1 MLRRLTLTFLCTL
14 CLASVADAARLD
26 PRLSWQTLETEH
38 FSVIFHQGIEE
49 LAQSAAAIAE
59 EAHGQLAPELHWQPR
74 EKTRIVLADVADAPN
89 GMATPMPFNRI
100 IVYLTPPLEQP
111 FAITDRE
118 AWLRIVIIHEYTHIL
133 HLDSVFR
140 GPAGLRHIL
149 GRLYFPNAWQPLWL
163 IEGLA
168 TYEET
173 RLTSGGRGRSSYA
186 AMLLRMA
193 ILEGAFPTLSQAAVF
208 PDSWPSGEVPYL
220 FGVMF
225 YQYLVDKYGPELPG
239 EFSRR
244 YAGRP
249 LPFMVDSTATSTFDS
264 TFRKEW
270 LLWQRELRM
279 DVEAKRRELAA
290 GGLTPVELLTS
301 SGDENLFPSPSP
313 DGRQL
318 AWSASTAD
326 RVPALIVANSD
337 GSHPREL
344 GRRLVL
350 PAGAGVVWLPDS
362 SGLIYAK
369 IEADRYDNL
378 YSDLYQLDL
387 TSGKEIRLTDGAR
400 AGSPDRHPASGELLF
415 SAGRAGGCRLASCA
429 ASGGDVRYLSTE
441 DDRRDY
447 YTPRWSPDGERI
459 VVGVKETTG
468 TFTLL
473 LLDRDGR
480 ELQRLPDAG
489 AINGSPVWNPDGTTI
504 FFSADRGGIF
514 NIFAWRPADGS
525 LWQVTNL
532 LGGAFSPA
540 LSADGTTLFCTSYS
554 ARGFDIA
561 RTPLDPDKW
570 NRLSG
575 SAAAPALPPVP
586 PTPTATAS
594 AAEAKTYWPFH
605 DLLPRYWLP
614 WYGVD
619 EEGTQ
624 LGLISSASDAVGRH
638 SWAGSLLVGL
648 DTGRPAYS
656 LLYQYDGLSP
666 TVQAFASDAATLY
679 SDFFRPASD
688 DESDFW
694 ERRRSFGLDLIFPSN
709 GLWSRFYLVPGW
721 RYQRFSALTAA
732 PAGQE
737 QPPTGDLS
745 GLRLALLFANA
756 VTPRKAISPEDGRSL
771 EVAIEV
777 NSEALGSDYSTS
789 RYTLD
794 WREYLPLPW
803 QRHHVLASRL
813 FAGLATGDT
822 LPQRA
827 FQLGGDTPGDL
838 LAGIDQA
845 TLPLRGYP
853 VNALRGQRAL
863 LASLE
868 YRFPLLNMERGV
880 GNGPFF
886 FRRLHGATF
895 VEAGDA
901 FDDGGADL
909 SDFRSA
915 GGLEARLD
923 LDAGYFLPL
932 TLRLVL
938 AQGFSQDGETQV
950 YVAIWFRY

>member
-1 MLRRLTLTFLCTL
+1 MLRRLTLIFLSTF
-14 CLASVADAARLD
+14 CLASVADASRLD
-26 PRLSWQTLETEH
+26 PRLAWQTLETAH
-38 FSVIFHQGIEE
+38 FTVLFHQGIAA
-49 LAQSAAAIAE
+49 LAQTAAAVAE
-59 EAHGQLAPELHWQPR
+59 EAHRQLAPELHWQPR

-89 GMATPMPFNRI
+89 GLTTPMPFNRI
-100 IVYLTPPLEQP
+100 VVYLSPPLEQP

-118 AWLRIVIIHEYTHIL
+118 VWLRIVIIHEYTHIL

-140 GPAGLRHIL
+140 GPAVLRHLL
-149 GRLYFPNAWQPLWL
+149 GRLYFPNAWQPAWL

-193 ILEGAFPTLSQAAVF
+193 TLEGPFPTLSQAAVF
-208 PDSWPSGEVPYL
+208 PDSWPSGETPYL

-225 YQYLVDKYGPELPG
+225 YQYLVDKYGPDWPG
-239 EFSRR
+239 AFSRR

-249 LPFMVDSTATSTFDS
+249 LPFMVDSTALASFGS

-279 DVEAKRRELAA
+279 DADEKRREVSA
-290 GGLTPVELLTS
+290 GGLTPLELLTN
-301 SGDENLFPSPSP
+301 SGDENFFPAPSP
-313 DGRQL
+313 DGQQL

-326 RVPALIVANSD
+326 RVPALIVAASD
-337 GSHPREL
+337 GSQPREL
-344 GRRLVL
+344 GRRLVM
-350 PAGAGVVWLPDS
+350 PAGAGIVWLPDS

-378 YSDLYQLDL
+378 FSDLYQLDL
-387 TSGKEIRLTDGAR
+387 PSGKESRLTDGAR
-400 AGSPDRHPASGELLF
+400 AGSPDRHPQSGELIF
-415 SAGRAGGCRLASCA
+415 SAGRAGGSRLARCSADGGEVRFLSA
-429 ASGGDVRYLSTE
+429 A

-447 YTPRWSPDGERI
+447 YTPRWSPDGARI
-459 VVGVKETTG
+459 AVGIKETTG

-473 LLDRDGR
+473 LLDRDGH
-480 ELQRLPDAG
+480 ELQRLADAG
-489 AINGSPVWNPDGTTI
+489 AINGSPAWSPDGSLL

-514 NIFAWRPADGS
+514 NIHAWQPSDNS

-532 LGGAFSPA
+532 LGGAFAPA

-561 RTPLDPDKW
+561 RLPLHREQWTRQSASTAAPPPPPV
-570 NRLSG
+570 RPVP
-575 SAAAPALPPVP
+575 AAANEV
-586 PTPTATAS
+586 TES
-594 AAEAKTYWPFH
+594 GDYWPFY

-614 WYGVD
+614 WFGAD
-619 EEGTQ
+619 EDGTQ
-624 LGLISSASDAVGRH
+624 FGLLTSASDAVGRH
-638 SWAGSLLVGL
+638 SWAGSLLYGL
-648 DTGRPAYS
+648 DSGRPAYS
-656 LLYQYDGLSP
+656 LLYQYDGLTP
-666 TVQAFASDAATLY
+666 TVQTFARDAATLY
-679 SDFFRPASD
+679 SDFFHPPVG

-694 ERRRSFGLDLIFPSN
+694 ERRRSVGLDLSFPSA
-709 GLWSRFYLVPGW
+709 GLWSRFNLVPGW
-721 RYQRFSALTAA
+721 RYQRFSALTPA
-732 PAGQE
+732 PAGLE
-737 QPPTGDLS
+737 QPPTGALS
-745 GLRLALLFANA
+745 GLRLALRFANA
-756 VTPRKAISPEDGRSL
+756 VTPRKAISPEEGRAV
-771 EVAIEV
+771 EVAVEV
-777 NSEALGSDYSTS
+777 NRKSLGSDYATT

-813 FAGLATGDT
+813 FAGLATGET

-838 LAGIDQA
+838 LAGIDQE

-853 VNALRGQRAL
+853 VNVLRGQRAL
-863 LASLE
+863 LATLE
-868 YRFPLLNMERGV
+868 YRFPLLNIERGV

-895 VEAGDA
+895 VEAGNA
-901 FDDGGADL
+901 FDDGGADVG
-909 SDFRSA
+909 DFRSA

-938 AQGFSQDGETQV
+938 AQGFSQEGETQAYAAV
-950 YVAIWFRY
+950 WFRY